1 MLRYPREKLTQEVRG
16 RSGSGWR
23 IGEIST
29 GRSKGDGEEIQ
40 GGYLNHEADRA
51 NPYPVHILCLHC
63 QAKDLFQ
70 RTEQIKAYCVHQ
82 NLVLSNDKDPI
93 VINREK

>member
-29 GRSKGDGEEIQ
+29 GSSKGDGEEIQ
-40 GGYLNHEADRA
+40 GGYLSHEADRA
-51 NPYPVHILCLHC
+51 NPY
-63 QAKDLFQ
+63 
-70 RTEQIKAYCVHQ
+70 
-82 NLVLSNDKDPI
+82 LVFTLSS
-93 VINREK
+93 